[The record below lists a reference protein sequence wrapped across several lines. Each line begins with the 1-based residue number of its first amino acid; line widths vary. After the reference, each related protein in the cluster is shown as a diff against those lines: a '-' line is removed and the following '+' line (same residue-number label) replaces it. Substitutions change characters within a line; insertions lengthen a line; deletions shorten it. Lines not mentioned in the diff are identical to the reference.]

1 MFNRINKLTRNESG
15 QTALEAAIILI
26 AFIVVATVFAF
37 SMLSA
42 GTESTERG
50 NEAIYAGLEGVQSSL
65 AIRGDVIAK
74 EDGTTA
80 GQVGEVIFT
89 LAIVS
94 GGDPIDMTDTSGE
107 NVMIIGYRDGEQ
119 FLNEVDWESNWIGT
133 NDGDTMLEDGELVEI
148 TVSLASLTTPLKG
161 NTEFTLEA
169 KPPTGAVLNI
179 PRSTAASIEAVMD
192 LR

>member
-1 MFNRINKLTRNESG
+1 MFTRFNKLTRNESG

-65 AIRGDVIAK
+65 AIRGDVIGQ
-74 EDGTTA
+74 DTTA
-80 GQVGEVIFT
+80 DQNVDTVVFT

-94 GGDPIDMTDTSGE
+94 GGDPIDMTDTTGD
-107 NVMIIGYRDGEQ
+107 NVMIIGYRDGGQ
-119 FLNEVDWESNWIGT
+119 FLNEVDWASAWIGT

-148 TVSLASLTTPLKG
+148 SVDLSSLTTPLSS

-179 PRSTAASIEAVMD
+179 TRSVPASVEAVMD

>member
-74 EDGTTA
+74 EDGTTP

-94 GGDPIDMTDTSGE
+94 GGDPIDMTDTSGD
-107 NVMIIGYRDGEQ
+107 NVMIVGYRDGTQ
-119 FLNEVDWESNWIGT
+119 FLNEVDWASAWIGT
-133 NDGDTMLEDGELVEI
+133 HDGDTMLEDGELVEI
-148 TVSLASLTTPLKG
+148 TVSLASLTNALQG

-179 PRSTAASIEAVMD
+179 TRSTAASIEAVMD

>member
-65 AIRGDVIAK
+65 AIRGDVIGQ
-74 EDGTTA
+74 DTTA
-80 GQVGEVIFT
+80 DTNVDTVVFT

-94 GGDPIDMTDTSGE
+94 GGDPIDMTDTSGD
-107 NVMIIGYRDGEQ
+107 NVMIIGYRDGTQ
-119 FLNEVDWESNWIGT
+119 FVNEVDWTSAWIGT
-133 NDGDTMLEDGELVEI
+133 NDSDTMLEDGELVEI
-148 TVSLASLTTPLKG
+148 SVDLSSLGTPLSS

-179 PRSTAASIEAVMD
+179 TRSIPASVEAVMD